1 MATGAYAERMD
12 KLSKDQE
19 IIAAA
24 IAINAPFVGRLRSRT
39 LVGSRWFALIG
50 QFITVLVVHFGFDF
64 ELPLLACLLTIAANI
79 TLNIII
85 TVGLPPQRLVR
96 QWEAA
101 AQLTFDVLQLA
112 LLLYLTGGI
121 ANPFCLL
128 LIAPATIAAS
138 TLQPRWTLSIIGVTI
153 LSVGVLA
160 LYSYPL
166 PWLPAGSFMLPALYQ
181 FAMAFAIV
189 IGLLFTASYAWRVSL
204 EESQLADALIATQ
217 EVLAREQKLAALGGL
232 AAAAAHELGTPLATI
247 QVTAKEMLRSLPPN
261 SLDMEDAEL
270 ILSQAQ
276 RCREILRNLTNQ
288 KEIPES
294 VTDTLPF
301 GQLLEEVA
309 ERHPELGNK
318 AVLFDIQGPE
328 GKGELM
334 VIRKP
339 AILYGLGNFL
349 ENAIHY
355 AKQAVTV
362 SAKWDERSVRVTI
375 TDDGP
380 GFDEAILDRLGEP
393 YISTSLQG
401 SASATTREGM
411 GLGFFIAKTLLE
423 RSGGQVSFWNGAGPG
438 RGAVVQTVW
447 PISAIAAKP

>member
-1 MATGAYAERMD
+1 MAADAYAHRMNN
-12 KLSKDQE
+12 LSKDQE

-24 IAINAPFVGRLRSRT
+24 IAVNAPFVGRLRSRT

-50 QFITVLVVHFGFDF
+50 QFITVLIVHFGFKF
-64 ELPLLACLLTIAANI
+64 ELPLLACLVTIAANI

-121 ANPFCLL
+121 SNPFCLL

-138 TLQPRWTLSIIGVTI
+138 TLQPRWTLSIILVTV

-166 PWLPAGSFMLPALYQ
+166 PWLPAGSFMMPALYQ
-181 FAMAFAIV
+181 FAMAFAII
-189 IGLLFTASYAWRVSL
+189 IGLIFTASYAWRVSL

-217 EVLAREQKLAALGGL
+217 EVLAREQRLAALGGL

-309 ERHPELGNK
+309 ERHPEMGQK

-334 VIRKP
+334 VLRKP
-339 AILYGLGNFL
+339 AILYGLGNMF
-349 ENAIHY
+349 ENALHY
-355 AKQAVTV
+355 ANQAVTV

-393 YISTSLQG
+393 YVSTSLQG
-401 SASATTREGM
+401 SPSANAREGM

-423 RSGGQVSFWNGAGPG
+423 RSGGQVSFWNGIKRGE
-438 RGAVVQTVW
+438 GAVVQTIW
-447 PISAIAAKP
+447 PLSAIAAKS

>member
-1 MATGAYAERMD
+1 MATHAYADRMD
-12 KLSKDQE
+12 RLSKDQE

-24 IAINAPFVGRLRSRT
+24 IAVNAPFVGRLRSRT
-39 LVGSRWFALIG
+39 LVSSRWFALIG
-50 QFITVLVVHFGFDF
+50 QFITVLVVHFGFKF
-64 ELPLLACLLTIAANI
+64 ELPLLACLVTIAANI
-79 TLNIII
+79 TLNIMI

-138 TLQPRWTLSIIGVTI
+138 TLQPKWTLSIIIVTI
-153 LSVGVLA
+153 LSVSVLA

-166 PWLPAGSFMLPALYQ
+166 PWLPAGSFQMPVLYQ
-181 FAMAFAIV
+181 FAMAFAII
-189 IGLLFTASYAWRVSL
+189 IGLIFTASYAWRVSL

-217 EVLAREQKLAALGGL
+217 EVLAREQRLAALGGL

-309 ERHPELGNK
+309 ERHPEMGQK
-318 AVLFDIQGPE
+318 AVLFDIQGPK

-339 AILYGLGNFL
+339 AILYGLGNML
-349 ENAIHY
+349 ENAIQY
-355 AKQAVTV
+355 ARQAVTV
-362 SAKWDERSVRVTI
+362 SAKWDERSVRITI

-393 YISTSLQG
+393 YVSTSLQG
-401 SASATTREGM
+401 SASASGREGM

-423 RSGGQVSFWNGAGPG
+423 RSGGQVSFWNGLRPG
-438 RGAVVQTVW
+438 EGAVVQTVW
-447 PISAIAAKP
+447 PLSAIAAKS

>member
-1 MATGAYAERMD
+1 MNNA
-12 KLSKDQE
+12 SKDQE

-39 LVGSRWFALIG
+39 LVSSRWFALIG
-50 QFITVLVVHFGFDF
+50 QFITVLVVHFGFNF

-138 TLQPRWTLSIIGVTI
+138 TLQPRWTLSIVGVTI

-166 PWLPAGSFMLPALYQ
+166 PWNPPGGFMLPALYQ
-181 FAMAFAIV
+181 FAMAFAII

-204 EESQLADALIATQ
+204 EESQLAVIATQ
-217 EVLAREQKLAALGGL
+217 EVLAREQRLAALGGL

-247 QVTAKEMLRSLPPN
+247 QVTAKEMLRSLPPK
-261 SLDMEDAEL
+261 SLDLEDAEL

-288 KEIPES
+288 KEISES
-294 VTDTLPF
+294 VTETLPF

-309 ERHPELGNK
+309 ERHPDRGHE

-339 AILYGLGNFL
+339 AILYGLGNML
-349 ENAIHY
+349 ENAIQY
-355 AKQAVTV
+355 ANQAVTV
-362 SAKWDERSVRVTI
+362 SAKWGERSVRVTI
-375 TDDGP
+375 SDDGP
-380 GFDEAILDRLGEP
+380 GFDEVVLDRLGEP
-393 YISTSLQG
+393 YVTTSLQG
-401 SASATTREGM
+401 PINTNSREGM

-423 RSGGQVSFWNGAGPG
+423 RSGAQVSFWNNTGAS

-447 PISAIAAKP
+447 PFSAIAAKS

>member
-1 MATGAYAERMD
+1 MATDAYADRMD
-12 KLSKDQE
+12 RLSKDQE

-24 IAINAPFVGRLRSRT
+24 IAVNAPFVGRLRSRT

-50 QFITVLVVHFGFDF
+50 QFITVLVVYFGFKFD
-64 ELPLLACLLTIAANI
+64 LPLLACLLTTAANI
-79 TLNIII
+79 TLNIVI

-138 TLQPRWTLSIIGVTI
+138 TLQPRWTLSIIAVTI
-153 LSVGVLA
+153 LSVYVLA

-166 PWLPAGSFMLPALYQ
+166 PWQPAGSFVMPALYQ
-181 FAMAFAIV
+181 SAMACAII
-189 IGLLFTASYAWRVSL
+189 IGLIFTASYAWRVSL

-217 EVLAREQKLAALGGL
+217 EVLAREQRLAALGGL

-261 SLDMEDAEL
+261 SLDLEDAEL

-309 ERHPELGNK
+309 ERHPEMGQK
-318 AVLFDIQGPE
+318 AVLFDIQGPQ

-339 AILYGLGNFL
+339 AILYGLGNLF
-349 ENAIHY
+349 ENALHY

-393 YISTSLQG
+393 YVSTSLQG
-401 SASATTREGM
+401 SASANAREGM

-423 RSGGQVSFWNGAGPG
+423 RSGGQVSFWNGTGPG
-438 RGAVVQTVW
+438 QGAVVQTVW
-447 PISAIAAKP
+447 PLSAIAAKP

>member
-1 MATGAYAERMD
+1 MASDAYAHRMNN
-12 KLSKDQE
+12 LSKDQE

-24 IAINAPFVGRLRSRT
+24 LAVNAPFVGRLRSRT

-50 QFITVLVVHFGFDF
+50 QFITVLIVYFGFKF

-79 TLNIII
+79 TLNIVLM
-85 TVGLPPQRLVR
+85 VGLPRQRLVR

-138 TLQPRWTLSIIGVTI
+138 TLQPRWTLSIIAVTI
-153 LSVGVLA
+153 LSVCVLA
-160 LYSYPL
+160 LYAYPL
-166 PWLPAGSFMLPALYQ
+166 PWLPAGSFAMPGLYQ
-181 FAMAFAIV
+181 SAMALAI
-189 IGLLFTASYAWRVSL
+189 IMGLVFTASYAWRVSL

-217 EVLAREQKLAALGGL
+217 EVLAREQRLAALGGL

-247 QVTAKEMLRSLPPN
+247 QVTAKEMLRSLAPN

-288 KEIPES
+288 KETPVS
-294 VTDTLPF
+294 LTDTLPF
-301 GQLLEEVA
+301 GQMLEEVTA
-309 ERHPELGNK
+309 RHPEMSHK
-318 AVLFDIQGPE
+318 AVLFDIQSPKGM
-328 GKGELM
+328 GELM
-334 VIRKP
+334 VTRKP
-339 AILYGLGNFL
+339 AILYGLGNLF
-349 ENAIHY
+349 ENARHY
-355 AKQAVTV
+355 AKQAVTI
-362 SAKWDERSVRVTI
+362 SAKWDEQSVAITI

-393 YISTSLQG
+393 YVSTSLQG
-401 SASATTREGM
+401 SSSANAREGM

-423 RSGGQVSFWNGAGPG
+423 RSGGQVSFWNGTSPG
-438 RGAVVQTVW
+438 EGGVVETVW
-447 PISAIAAKP
+447 PLSAIAAKS

>member
-1 MATGAYAERMD
+1 MNR
-12 KLSKDQE
+12 LSKDQE
-19 IIAAA
+19 II
-24 IAINAPFVGRLRSRT
+24 
-39 LVGSRWFALIG
+39 
-50 QFITVLVVHFGFDF
+50 
-64 ELPLLACLLTIAANI
+64 
-79 TLNIII
+79 
-85 TVGLPPQRLVR
+85 
-96 QWEAA
+96 AA

-112 LLLYLTGGI
+112 FLLYLTGGI

-138 TLQPRWTLSIIGVTI
+138 TLQPKWTLSIIAVTV
-153 LSVGVLA
+153 LSVCVLA

-166 PWLPAGSFMLPALYQ
+166 PWLPAGSFQIPVLYQ
-181 FAMAFAIV
+181 FAMAFAII
-189 IGLLFTASYAWRVSL
+189 IGLIFTASYAWRVSL

-217 EVLAREQKLAALGGL
+217 EVLAREQRLAALGGL

-309 ERHPELGNK
+309 ERHPEMGQK

-328 GKGELM
+328 GMGELM

-339 AILYGLGNFL
+339 AILYGLGNML
-349 ENAIHY
+349 ENAIQY
-355 AKQAVTV
+355 ARQAVTV
-362 SAKWDERSVRVTI
+362 SAKWDERSVRITI

-393 YISTSLQG
+393 YVSTSLQG
-401 SASATTREGM
+401 SAFANGREGM

-423 RSGGQVSFWNGAGPG
+423 RSGGQVSFWNGLRPG
-438 RGAVVQTVW
+438 EGAVVQTVW
-447 PISAIAAKP
+447 PLSAIAAKS

>member
-1 MATGAYAERMD
+1 
-12 KLSKDQE
+12 
-19 IIAAA
+19 
-24 IAINAPFVGRLRSRT
+24 
-39 LVGSRWFALIG
+39 
-50 QFITVLVVHFGFDF
+50 
-64 ELPLLACLLTIAANI
+64 
-79 TLNIII
+79 
-85 TVGLPPQRLVR
+85 
-96 QWEAA
+96 
-101 AQLTFDVLQLA
+101 
-112 LLLYLTGGI
+112 
-121 ANPFCLL
+121 

-138 TLQPRWTLSIIGVTI
+138 TLQPRWTLSIIAVTV
-153 LSVGVLA
+153 LSVCVLA
-160 LYSYPL
+160 PYSYPL
-166 PWLPAGSFMLPALYQ
+166 PWLPAATFELPALYQ
-181 FAMAFAIV
+181 FALAFAII
-189 IGLLFTASYAWRVSL
+189 IGLIFTASYAWRVSL

-217 EVLAREQKLAALGGL
+217 EVLAREQRLAALGGL

-288 KEIPES
+288 KEISES

-309 ERHPELGNK
+309 ERHPEMGQK

-328 GKGELM
+328 GMGELM

-339 AILYGLGNFL
+339 AILYGLGNML
-349 ENAIHY
+349 ENAIQY
-355 AKQAVTV
+355 ARQAVTV

-393 YISTSLQG
+393 YVSTSLQG
-401 SASATTREGM
+401 SAFANGREGM

-423 RSGGQVSFWNGAGPG
+423 RSGGQVSFWNGLRPG
-438 RGAVVQTVW
+438 EGAVVQTVW
-447 PISAIAAKP
+447 PLSAIAAKS

>member
-1 MATGAYAERMD
+1 MATGAYADRMD
-12 KLSKDQE
+12 RLSKDQE

-24 IAINAPFVGRLRSRT
+24 IAVNAPFVGRLRSRT
-39 LVGSRWFALIG
+39 LVSSRWFALIG
-50 QFITVLVVHFGFDF
+50 QFITVLVVHFGFKF

-79 TLNIII
+79 TLNIMI

-112 LLLYLTGGI
+112 FLLYLTGGI

-138 TLQPRWTLSIIGVTI
+138 TLQPRWTLSIIAVTV
-153 LSVGVLA
+153 LSVCVLA

-166 PWLPAGSFMLPALYQ
+166 PWLPAATFELPALYQ

-189 IGLLFTASYAWRVSL
+189 IGLIFTASYAWRVSL

-217 EVLAREQKLAALGGL
+217 EVLAREQRLAALGGL

-288 KEIPES
+288 KEISES

-309 ERHPELGNK
+309 ERHPEMGQK

-328 GKGELM
+328 GMGELM

-339 AILYGLGNFL
+339 AILYGLGNML
-349 ENAIHY
+349 ENAIQY
-355 AKQAVTV
+355 ARQAVTV

-393 YISTSLQG
+393 YVSTSQQG
-401 SASATTREGM
+401 SASANGREGM

-423 RSGGQVSFWNGAGPG
+423 RSGGQVSFWNGLRPG
-438 RGAVVQTVW
+438 EGAVVQTVW
-447 PISAIAAKP
+447 PLSAIAAKS

>member
-1 MATGAYAERMD
+1 MATGAYADRMD
-12 KLSKDQE
+12 RLSKDQE

-24 IAINAPFVGRLRSRT
+24 IAVNAPFVGRLRSRT

-50 QFITVLVVHFGFDF
+50 QFITVLVVHFGFKF
-64 ELPLLACLLTIAANI
+64 ELPLLACLVTIAANI
-79 TLNIII
+79 TLNIMI

-138 TLQPRWTLSIIGVTI
+138 TLQPRWTLSIIAVTA
-153 LSVGVLA
+153 LSVCVLA

-166 PWLPAGSFMLPALYQ
+166 PWLPANTFQLPALYQ
-181 FAMAFAIV
+181 FAMAFAII
-189 IGLLFTASYAWRVSL
+189 IGLIFTASYAWRVSL

-217 EVLAREQKLAALGGL
+217 EVLAREQRLAALGGL

-288 KEIPES
+288 KEIPDS
-294 VTDTLPF
+294 VTDTLPL

-309 ERHPELGNK
+309 ERHPEMGHK

-339 AILYGLGNFL
+339 AILYGLGNMF
-349 ENAIHY
+349 ENALHY
-355 AKQAVTV
+355 ANQAVTV

-393 YISTSLQG
+393 YVSTSLHG
-401 SASATTREGM
+401 SASASAREGM

-423 RSGGQVSFWNGAGPG
+423 RSGGQVSFWNGLRPG
-438 RGAVVQTVW
+438 EGAVVQTVW
-447 PISAIAAKP
+447 PLAAIAAKS

>member
-50 QFITVLVVHFGFDF
+50 QFITVLVVHFGFKF

-160 LYSYPL
+160 FYSYPL

-181 FAMAFAIV
+181 FAMAFAII

-217 EVLAREQKLAALGGL
+217 EVLAREQRLAALGGL

-339 AILYGLGNFL
+339 AILYGLGNLL

-393 YISTSLQG
+393 YVSTTLQG
-401 SASATTREGM
+401 TASATTREGM

-447 PISAIAAKP
+447 PISAIAAKT

>member
-1 MATGAYAERMD
+1 MATDAYADRMD
-12 KLSKDQE
+12 RLSKDQE

-24 IAINAPFVGRLRSRT
+24 IAVNAPFVGRLRSRT
-39 LVGSRWFALIG
+39 LVSSRWFALIG
-50 QFITVLVVHFGFDF
+50 QFITVLVVHFGFKF
-64 ELPLLACLLTIAANI
+64 ELPLLACLVTIAANI

-112 LLLYLTGGI
+112 LLLYFTGGI

-138 TLQPRWTLSIIGVTI
+138 TLQPRWTLTIIAVTI
-153 LSVGVLA
+153 LSVCVLA

-166 PWLPAGSFMLPALYQ
+166 PWLPAGSFVMPALYQ
-181 FAMAFAIV
+181 SAMAFAII
-189 IGLLFTASYAWRVSL
+189 IGLIFTASYAWRVSL

-217 EVLAREQKLAALGGL
+217 EVLAREQRLAALGGL

-288 KEIPES
+288 KEVPES

-309 ERHPELGNK
+309 ERHPEMGQK
-318 AVLFDIQGPE
+318 AVLFDIQGPQ

-334 VIRKP
+334 VMRKP
-339 AILYGLGNFL
+339 AILYGLGNLF
-349 ENAIHY
+349 ENALHY

-375 TDDGP
+375 ADDGP

-393 YISTSLQG
+393 YVSTSLQG
-401 SASATTREGM
+401 SAFANAREGM

-423 RSGGQVSFWNGAGPG
+423 RSGGQVSFWNGIGPG
-438 RGAVVQTVW
+438 KGAVVQTVW
-447 PISAIAAKP
+447 PLSAIAAKS

>member
-204 EESQLADALIATQ
+204 EESQLAGALIATQ

>member
-1 MATGAYAERMD
+1 MATDAYAYRMNN
-12 KLSKDQE
+12 LSKDQE

-24 IAINAPFVGRLRSRT
+24 IAVNAPFVGRLRSRT

-50 QFITVLVVHFGFDF
+50 QFITVLVVHFGFKF

-79 TLNIII
+79 TLNIMI

-112 LLLYLTGGI
+112 FLLYLTGGI

-138 TLQPRWTLSIIGVTI
+138 TLQPRWTLSIIGVTV
-153 LSVGVLA
+153 LSVCILA
-160 LYSYPL
+160 LYSFPL
-166 PWLPAGSFMLPALYQ
+166 PWLPAGTFQLPALYQ
-181 FAMAFAIV
+181 FAMAFAII
-189 IGLLFTASYAWRVSL
+189 IGLIFTASYAWRVSL

-217 EVLAREQKLAALGGL
+217 EVLAREQRLAALGGL

-288 KEIPES
+288 KEIPDS

-309 ERHPELGNK
+309 ERHPEMGQK

-339 AILYGLGNFL
+339 AILYGLGNMF
-349 ENAIHY
+349 ENALHY
-355 AKQAVTV
+355 ANQAVTV
-362 SAKWDERSVRVTI
+362 SAKWDERSVLVTI

-393 YISTSLQG
+393 YVSTSLHG
-401 SASATTREGM
+401 SASANSREGM

-423 RSGGQVSFWNGAGPG
+423 RSGGQVSFWNGLRPG
-438 RGAVVQTVW
+438 EGAVVQTVW
-447 PISAIAAKP
+447 PLSAIAAKS

>member
-50 QFITVLVVHFGFDF
+50 QFITVLVVHFGFKF

-204 EESQLADALIATQ
+204 EESQLAGALIATQ

>member
-1 MATGAYAERMD
+1 MATDAYAARMD
-12 KLSKDQE
+12 NLSKDQE

-50 QFITVLVVHFGFDF
+50 QFITVLVVHFGFKF
-64 ELPLLACLLTIAANI
+64 ELPLLACLVTIAANI

-85 TVGLPPQRLVR
+85 TVGLPRQRLVR

-138 TLQPRWTLSIIGVTI
+138 TLQPRWTLSIIAVTI

-166 PWLPAGSFMLPALYQ
+166 PWLPAGSFMIPALYQ
-181 FAMAFAIV
+181 FAMAFAII
-189 IGLLFTASYAWRVSL
+189 IGLIFTASYAWRVSL

-217 EVLAREQKLAALGGL
+217 EVLAREQRLAALGGL

-294 VTDTLPF
+294 VTDILPF

-309 ERHPELGNK
+309 ERHPELGHK

-328 GKGELM
+328 GKSELM

-339 AILYGLGNFL
+339 AILYGLGNML

-355 AKQAVTV
+355 ANQAVTV

-393 YISTSLQG
+393 YVSTSLQG
-401 SASATTREGM
+401 SPSANAREGM

-423 RSGGQVSFWNGAGPG
+423 RSGGQVSFWNGIRRGE
-438 RGAVVQTVW
+438 GAVVQTIW
-447 PISAIAAKP
+447 PLSAIAAKP